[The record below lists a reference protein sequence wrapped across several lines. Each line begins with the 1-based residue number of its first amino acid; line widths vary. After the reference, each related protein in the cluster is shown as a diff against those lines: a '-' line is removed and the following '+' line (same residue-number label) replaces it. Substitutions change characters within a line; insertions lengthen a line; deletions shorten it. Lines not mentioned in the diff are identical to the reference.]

1 MPSTT
6 TTTTRTMMSSIDTS
20 DIYSMRFE
28 HVPYIP
34 TNYSEASP
42 YKKSVEDVSEE
53 TRYILEEF
61 IIERAVEDGV
71 DMNLVRPIIDIDL
84 AALPQY
90 RQIQQIA
97 QRLRMIGD
105 ELDADQR
112 IKSMVNQVPIDS
124 PYETFSDVAKELFCD
139 GIYNWGRIVT
149 LFYFTYKLL
158 MKSMKDQ
165 TSSIF
170 NVLIEWTVR
179 FVKEIVAPWIVRKG
193 GWMIILRD
201 AVPQS
206 RLTTIGAFLSGIV
219 ATFMVFY
226 YFRRV

>member
-6 TTTTRTMMSSIDTS
+6 RTIINSSDKS
-20 DIYSMRFE
+20 DFYSMRFAP
-28 HVPYIP
+28 VPYIP
-34 TNYSEASP
+34 TNYNENFP
-42 YKKSVEDVSEE
+42 YKKSVEDVSQE

-61 IIERAVEDGV
+61 IIERAIEDGV
-71 DMNLVRPIIDIDL
+71 DMGLIKPIIDVDL

-112 IKSMVNQVPIDS
+112 IKSMVDQVPDDS
-124 PYETFSDVAKELFCD
+124 PYETFSNVAKELFCD

-149 LFYFTYKLL
+149 LFYFTYKLI
-158 MKSMKDQ
+158 MKSVKDQ

-170 NVLIEWTVR
+170 NVLVEWTVR
-179 FVKEIVAPWIVRKG
+179 FVKEIVALWIVGKG
-193 GWMIILRD
+193 GWLVILRD
-201 AVPQS
+201 VVPQT
-206 RLTTIGAFLSGIV
+206 RLTTIGAFLSGIA

-226 YFRRV
+226 YFRRN